1 MFGAYYT
8 QSRILRW
15 FWRLVIL
22 GFPLAPRSIS
32 RWPEAFESISK
43 SSSVVLLDM
52 EMFSIA
58 CMVGGTNWGRYIM
71 SLAVFPLG
79 PLWLLVCFTSSRR
92 LNKKTQVGWFFSTR
106 QVKVFRFYQI
116 HRASV
121 FSFSIVS
128 RTWFLTCP
136 LSPSPPLAPPRPLSH
151 PLSPSSWWPIPH
163 IPCHQIFHP
172 TWAVRPISCLPNPKG
187 RIPPAI
193 FFVRYIFPVVPWLLP
208 LPQPKML

>member
-1 MFGAYYT
+1 MFVAYYT

-32 RWPEAFESISK
+32 RWPKAFESIAK
-43 SSSVVLLDM
+43 SSSVVLLDV

-92 LNKKTQVGWFFSTR
+92 LNKKHKLVDFFSTR
-106 QVKVFRFYQI
+106 QVKVFRFTKYI
-116 HRASV
+116 APPFFPFRWWAGLG
-121 FSFSIVS
+121 F
-128 RTWFLTCP
+128 WP
-136 LSPSPPLAPPRPLSH
+136 APSPPRPPSP

-193 FFVRYIFPVVPWLLP
+193 FFVRYIFPVVPWLFP

>member
-22 GFPLAPRSIS
+22 GFPLVPRSIS
-32 RWPEAFESISK
+32 RWPKAFESIAT
-43 SSSVVLLDM
+43 SSSVVLLDV

-92 LNKKTQVGWFFSTR
+92 LNKKHKLVDFFSTR
-106 QVKVFRFYQI
+106 QVKVFRFTKYI
-116 HRASV
+116 APPFFPFRWWAGLG
-121 FSFSIVS
+121 F
-128 RTWFLTCP
+128 WP
-136 LSPSPPLAPPRPLSH
+136 APSPPRPPLAPPLALLLVTHTSH
-151 PLSPSSWWPIPH
+151 PLPPNLPFHMSCASHQLPS
-163 IPCHQIFHP
+163 Q
-172 TWAVRPISCLPNPKG
+172 PKG
-187 RIPPAI
+187 PYPPCNLLRTLYFSCGSMI
-193 FFVRYIFPVVPWLLP
+193 VPP
-208 LPQPKML
+208 PPT

>member
-1 MFGAYYT
+1 
-8 QSRILRW
+8 L
-15 FWRLVIL
+15 L
-22 GFPLAPRSIS
+22 
-32 RWPEAFESISK
+32 K
-43 SSSVVLLDM
+43 VLLWSCWTWRC
-52 EMFSIA
+52 FRLHA
-58 CMVGGTNWGRYIM
+58 WWVGQIGDATSWAWQYFLWGLCGCWFA
-71 SLAVFPLG
+71 SHLPGA
-79 PLWLLVCFTSSRR
+79 WTKKHKLVD
-92 LNKKTQVGWFFSTR
+92 FFSTR

-121 FSFSIVS
+121 FSFSMVS

-136 LSPSPPLAPPRPLSH
+136 LSPSP